1 MLVIL
6 ALWKL
11 RQEVP
16 EFEVSRGSVVR
27 LGLKKKKEGKEIQA
41 GFAKEAEGYTADFRD
56 FLE

>member
-27 LGLKKKKEGKEIQA
+27 LGLKKKRKEKKFKQA
-41 GFAKEAEGYTADFRD
+41 LPRRLRYTADFRD

>member
-41 GFAKEAEGYTADFRD
+41 GFAKEAEVHS
-56 FLE
+56 

>member
-1 MLVIL
+1 MLLIL

-27 LGLKKKKEGKEIQA
+27 LGLKKKEGKEKEIQT
-41 GFAKEAEGYTADFRD
+41 GSAKGAEVRS
-56 FLE
+56 